1 MTIEQKTNFI
11 KLTPEEGYHISKAD
25 RSDMYEGFIYLG
37 KYDLPENYI
46 EVIDEEYEAWK
57 RLKEEEL
64 KRLQEEELKRLQE
77 EEEAKQLQE
86 EEEIASLTNLE

>member
-1 MTIEQKTNFI
+1 MIIEQKTNYI
-11 KLTPEEGYHISKAD
+11 KLTPEEGFHISKAD

-46 EVIDEEYEAWK
+46 EVIAEEYEAWK
-57 RLKEEEL
+57 QLKAEEL
-64 KRLQEEELKRLQE
+64 ERLQ
-77 EEEAKQLQE
+77 

>member
-1 MTIEQKTNFI
+1 MIIEQKINFI
-11 KLTPEEGYHISKAD
+11 KLTPEEGFHISKAD

-46 EVIDEEYEAWK
+46 EVIAEEYEAWK

-64 KRLQEEELKRLQE
+64 KRLQEEEAQRLQE
-77 EEEAKQLQE
+77 EE
-86 EEEIASLTNLE
+86 IAPLTNLE

>member
-11 KLTPEEGYHISKAD
+11 KLTPEKGFHISKAD

-46 EVIDEEYEAWK
+46 EVIAEEYEAWK
-57 RLKEEEL
+57 RLKAEEAQ
-64 KRLQEEELKRLQE
+64 RLQEEEAQRLQE
-77 EEEAKQLQE
+77 EEEAQRLADE
-86 EEEIASLTNLE
+86 GNNH

>member
-1 MTIEQKTNFI
+1 MIIEQKTNYI
-11 KLTPEEGYHISKAD
+11 KLTPEEGFHISKAD

-46 EVIDEEYEAWK
+46 EVIAEEYEAWK

-64 KRLQEEELKRLQE
+64 KRLQEEEAQRLQE
-77 EEEAKQLQE
+77 EE
-86 EEEIASLTNLE
+86 IAPLTNLE

>member
-1 MTIEQKTNFI
+1 MIIEQKTNFI
-11 KLTPEEGYHISKAD
+11 KLTPEKGFHISKAD

-46 EVIDEEYEAWK
+46 EVIAEEYEEW
-57 RLKEEEL
+57 

-77 EEEAKQLQE
+77 EEELKRLQ
-86 EEEIASLTNLE
+86 EEEIASEEEMDSNQL